1 MMKNKSIKMMV
12 NASLVAALYTALTVA
27 LAPISYGNVQ
37 LRVAEA
43 LTLLPVFGVT
53 PIYGLTVGCAISNA
67 IGITMGNTPIDVIFG
82 TFATLIASIGTYM
95 FRNLKIK
102 GIPVLSALCPVIL
115 NALII
120 GAELTIV
127 ITNTFNISVF
137 WVYAL
142 SIAAGEILACLC
154 LESRLLSL

>member
-1 MMKNKSIKMMV
+1 
-12 NASLVAALYTALTVA
+12 
-27 LAPISYGNVQ
+27 
-37 LRVAEA
+37 
-43 LTLLPVFGVT
+43 
-53 PIYGLTVGCAISNA
+53 
-67 IGITMGNTPIDVIFG
+67 MGNTPIDVIFG

-142 SIAAGEILACLC
+142 SIAAGEILACFVLGIP
-154 LESRLLSL
+154 LVIIMKKTGLGEKLF